1 MQVQGFAATPYA
13 ALSPWPGGTGS
24 PNAGAAALKTAGS
37 ADRGLLVSASFA
49 QDMLRR
55 LTDQAQAAGPNQA
68 KDQAKDPA
76 GLADALKGAV
86 DYLRENFG
94 SEAATASIGLVYQ
107 HAGNKPLSEENLG
120 QGLVAALKFVDRNF
134 GSAAGD
140 RVLDFFNGDLN
151 DQLNAYFENGQNE
164 RFLAVAPG
172 MSGAVQ
178 AVQAALSQL
187 GLRFG
192 QEAADGLAKV
202 IDQAVGDTLDPASL
216 RGALTEARQWLDE
229 HYGPAAAA
237 EASQLFGQAL
247 AGPAP
252 AAKGLLLDIAA

>member
-13 ALSPWPGGTGS
+13 ALSPWPGKAGL
-24 PNAGAAALKTAGS
+24 PN
-37 ADRGLLVSASFA
+37 ADRGLLVSGSFA

-55 LTDQAQAAGPNQA
+55 LTDQAQAAGQEQGA
-68 KDQAKDPA
+68 RDPA

-94 SEAATASIGLVYQ
+94 SEAATAGIGLVYQ
-107 HAGNKPLSEENLG
+107 HAGNGPLTEDSLG
-120 QGLVAALKFVDRNF
+120 RGLVAALKFVDRNF
-134 GSAAGD
+134 GQAAGD

-151 DQLNAYFENGQNE
+151 SALNAYFENGLNE
-164 RFLAVAPG
+164 RFLAAAPG

-187 GLRFG
+187 GSRFG
-192 QEAADGLAKV
+192 QEAADGMAKV

-229 HYGPAAAA
+229 HYGPQAAA

-252 AAKGLLLDIAA
+252 AAKGLLLDVAA